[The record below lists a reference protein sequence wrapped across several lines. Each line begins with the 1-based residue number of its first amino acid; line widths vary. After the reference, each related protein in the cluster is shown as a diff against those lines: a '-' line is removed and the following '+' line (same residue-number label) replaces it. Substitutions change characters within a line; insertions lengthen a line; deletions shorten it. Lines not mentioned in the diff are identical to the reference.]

1 MLRST
6 GFARAMR
13 LRALVAPTTDAGA
26 VRGAPP
32 DAGVVGAFARTGA
45 GRANS
50 PLLPRSSRAWAA

>member
-1 MLRST
+1 MPRST

-13 LRALVAPTTDAGA
+13 LRALMAPTDAGA

-32 DAGVVGAFARTGA
+32 DAGVVGAFARTDA

-50 PLLPRSSRAWAA
+50 PLLPRSSRDRAA

>member
-1 MLRST
+1 
-6 GFARAMR
+6 MR

-32 DAGVVGAFARTGA
+32 DADVVGAFARTGA

-50 PLLPRSSRAWAA
+50 PLPPRSSRDRAA